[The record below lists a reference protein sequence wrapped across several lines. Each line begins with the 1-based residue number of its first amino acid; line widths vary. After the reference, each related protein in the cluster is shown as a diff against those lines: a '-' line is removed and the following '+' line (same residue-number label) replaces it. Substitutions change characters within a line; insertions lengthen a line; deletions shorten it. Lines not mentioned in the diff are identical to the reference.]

1 MRTTGP
7 VDEMTAMIAT
17 VPATMVTETEAGI
30 DTAVIGVGE
39 GATEVSELLRYIY
52 SEYFVQVRAAMPTV

>member
-52 SEYFVQVRAAMPTV
+52 S